1 MTAFPCSKRARSL
14 SAGAAALAL
23 LATALAAAPAHSLSP
38 GDPTPI
44 GLPEGQTTDPAT
56 PPADPGTTATSG
68 VQSQP
73 LPPLPLPAP
82 EATPAPGAV
91 PPGTPQPA
99 PQPLPGQPA
108 TTAMPQPVPPPAPQP
123 AVQAAPV
130 DAGAPGLL
138 DDANAGLGANLWQ
151 GSSAARLISWMPR
164 LPAPQ
169 LQPSLRDLQVRLL
182 LTKAPGP
189 NASGGIDTLVPL
201 RAERLHAMG
210 FSTEALLLTK
220 AAGNAA
226 PIDAREAF
234 EKALNAEDATT
245 ACAKVDEVANAQQV
259 LDLYWRKALLYC
271 QIERDQ
277 DAQAGIGLDLLRELP
292 NKDANTKNIIALAGV
307 LLGEGKAKKLKL
319 AGDPD
324 ALQAAMMRKVGLKP
338 KNVQAAPEPKS
349 AGPAAA
355 AAIARDSTQPL
366 DTRIERGEF
375 AFAAGLLSAD
385 ELIGLYRQ
393 TKFTGDPLTLPD
405 TPSNRGQL
413 YQAADQAFD
422 PVRRAQFI
430 QRALLTAQARG
441 AYFTTAAL
449 YRPIADKVT
458 PAPNLAWFAPEAARL
473 MFWSGNVDKGG
484 FWLNLAQGAQAAN
497 PTVARSVPGLQI
509 LAQIS
514 GLTGAYDA
522 DPVATWQQATA
533 ASPLAVDRL
542 RGIQA
547 GLGLPGVAAV
557 SFPAPSGDAAAM
569 SEAAQAGRRG
579 ETVLLAL
586 NALGGKGL
594 ANADG
599 ATLAQS
605 LGGLNAVGL
614 GPEAKRIALEAA
626 ILAGL

>member
-1 MTAFPCSKRARSL
+1 ML
-14 SAGAAALAL
+14 AAALS
-23 LATALAAAPAHSLSP
+23 AAPAVALSP

-44 GLPEGQTTDPAT
+44 GLPEDQPAQ
-56 PPADPGTTATSG
+56 PAEPGATGG
-68 VQSQP
+68 VQSAP
-73 LPPLPLPAP
+73 LPPLPQPAPAP
-82 EATPAPGAV
+82 EPTISQPGL
-91 PPGTPQPA
+91 PQAA
-99 PQPLPGQPA
+99 PQPLPAPGL
-108 TTAMPQPVPPPAPQP
+108 PPAPQP
-123 AVQAAPV
+123 GLQAAPA
-130 DAGAPGLL
+130 DPGAPGLL

-151 GSSAARLISWMPR
+151 GSSAAQLIPLMPR

-169 LQPSLRDLQVRLL
+169 LQPALRDLQVRLL

-189 NASGGIDTLVPL
+189 GAGGGIDTLVPL

-210 FSTEALLLTK
+210 LSAEALLLTRG
-220 AAGNAA
+220 ASGAA
-226 PIDAREAF
+226 PVDARQAF
-234 EKALNAEDATT
+234 EKALGDDDIPA
-245 ACAKVDEVANAQQV
+245 ACAKADEAVNAQQI
-259 LDLYWRKALLYC
+259 LDLYWRKALLFC
-271 QIERDQ
+271 QIVRDQ
-277 DAQAGIGLDLLRELP
+277 DDQARIGLDLLRELP
-292 NKDANTKNIIALAGV
+292 DKDAHTKNVIGLASV
-307 LLGEGKAKKLKL
+307 LLGEAKAKKLKL

-324 ALQAAMMRKVGLKP
+324 PLQAAMMKKAGLKP
-338 KNVQAAPEPKS
+338 KNVQAAAQPTI

-355 AAIARDSTQPL
+355 AAIARDASKPL
-366 DTRIERGEF
+366 DTRIERAEF
-375 AFAAGLLSAD
+375 AFAAGLVTAD

-405 TPSNRGQL
+405 TPTNRGQL
-413 YQAADQAFD
+413 YQAADQAFN
-422 PVRRAQFI
+422 PVRRAQFV

-473 MFWSGNVDKGG
+473 MFWAGNVDRGG

-509 LAQIS
+509 LAQIA

-522 DPVATWQQATA
+522 DPVAVWQQTTGGNPA
-533 ASPLAVDRL
+533 AADRL

-547 GLGLPGVAAV
+547 GLGLAGAATA
-557 SFPAPSGDAAAM
+557 FPAPAGEAAAIGA
-569 SEAAQAGRRG
+569 AAQAGRRG
-579 ETVLLAL
+579 ETALLAL
-586 NALGGKGL
+586 VALGGRGL
-594 ANADG
+594 AAAEG
-599 ATLAQS
+599 ATLAQA